1 MSALDNIRRSIAQLT
16 PRERLLLGFAG
27 AGLVLFVGS
36 IVFSSLNSSISR
48 HEVAIEEKDGQL
60 KQVAAYAQTYAEA
73 ERTRKELEGRLG
85 GPPLRLLSHMQELCD
100 RHGLTIGSMN
110 DRGET
115 TLAGLKESLVELQLG
130 SAPIEKFI
138 PLLNEVEKSQR
149 PVKIRKLRV
158 RTGTD
163 PKVMQVNMTVA
174 TYALAAKAD
183 GKGDDRGG
191 KE

>member
-1 MSALDNIRRSIAQLT
+1 MSAMDNLKRSLAQLT
-16 PRERLLLGFAG
+16 PRERTLLAVAG
-27 AGLVLFVGS
+27 VGLALFVGS
-36 IVFSSLNSSISR
+36 IVFSSLRSSISR
-48 HEVAIEEKDGQL
+48 HEVAVEEKEGQL

-85 GPPLRLLSHMQELCD
+85 GAPLRLLSHMQELCD

-138 PLLNEVEKSQR
+138 PMLNEVEKSPR

-163 PKVMQVNMTVA
+163 PKMLQVNMTVA
-174 TYALAAKAD
+174 TYALAAKTD
-183 GKGDDRGG
+183 GRGDS
-191 KE
+191 K